1 MALDRIENLLEKY
14 FEAETSIAEEN
25 ELKVYFSSTNV
36 AQHLQQYQSLLVHFN
51 NAKEEQFSFA
61 PFGLQPRV
69 PATIPLKAKKR
80 KFVTWLSVAAS
91 VTILLG
97 VGSFMYLNNQQVEIP
112 SEYGTYKN
120 PEEAL
125 KETQKALAMISEHV
139 NTGIESVN
147 YITEYENSKNKIFKE

>member
-25 ELKVYFSSTNV
+25 ELKTYFSSTNV
-36 AQHLQQYQSLLVHFN
+36 AQHLQQYQSLFVHFN
-51 NAKEEQFSFA
+51 KAKEEQFSFDQ
-61 PFGLQPRV
+61 FGLKPRV
-69 PATIPLKAKKR
+69 SATTPLTAKKR
-80 KFVTWLSVAAS
+80 NYVAWLSVAAS
-91 VTILLG
+91 VTLLLG
-97 VGSFMYLNNQQVEIP
+97 VGSFMYLNNQQDAVP
-112 SEYGTYKN
+112 SEYGTYDN

-147 YITEYENSKNKIFKE
+147 YITEYQNSKEKIFKE